1 MTARPPGGGDLHALL
16 AAICHS
22 PIIARLSARFVDARE
37 WARIRR
43 SAEVDAFILAW
54 IASHVRD
61 RPRRPRLY
69 M

>member
-1 MTARPPGGGDLHALL
+1 MTSRPPGGGDLHALL
-16 AAICHS
+16 AAIRCS
-22 PIIARLSARFVDARE
+22 PIVARLFARFVDPRE

-61 RPRRPRLY
+61 RPRRPRHYL
-69 M
+69 